1 MYIVIVVQVLA
12 LLCCLLIR
20 EFVLYVFIFNVMVII
35 MKVTVIITR
44 KVFLPMSAPGNILVF
59 GSMSR

>member
-1 MYIVIVVQVLA
+1 MYIAIVVQVLD

-35 MKVTVIITR
+35 TKVTVIITKVTVIITR
-44 KVFLPMSAPGNILVF
+44 KVSLPM
-59 GSMSR
+59 